1 MPLSNKLTS
10 IKIRANQDNALNVLD
25 WVYTVTISS
34 MQSDIGQVNFTS
46 AFDEALDG
54 TLRSNFRGFRV
65 TISLDWA
72 KLHDSLVTST
82 GTDVTGGGDSVA
94 DLMNDIRASLIG
106 NEDDYLEMSVDG
118 GSNYFDV
125 IPESMSLTTAYTN
138 QIGRGS
144 ASLKFIGRDLQTTI
158 PSYLEAPSV

>member
-10 IKIRANQDNALNVLD
+10 IKIRANQDNDLVLD

-46 AFDEALDG
+46 AFDEALNG

-72 KLHDSLVTST
+72 KLYDSLVTST

-94 DLMNDIRASLIG
+94 DLMNDIRASMIG
-106 NEDDYLEMSVDG
+106 NEDDYLEMSVNG

-125 IPESMSLTTAYTN
+125 IPESMSLTTAYKN

-144 ASLKFIGRDLQTTI
+144 ASLKFIGRELQTII

>member
-10 IKIRANQDNALNVLD
+10 IKIRANQDNDLIALD

-72 KLHDSLVTST
+72 KLYDSLVTST
-82 GTDVTGGGDSVA
+82 GTDVTGGGDSIA
-94 DLMNDIRASLIG
+94 DLMNDIRSSLIG

-125 IPESMSLTTAYTN
+125 IPESMSLTTAYKN

-144 ASLKFIGRDLQTTI
+144 ASLKFIGRDLQATI
-158 PSYLEAPSV
+158 PTYLEAPSV

>member
-1 MPLSNKLTS
+1 MALSSKLTS

-25 WVYTVTISS
+25 WVYTLTISS

-46 AFDEALDG
+46 AYDEALDG
-54 TLRSNFRGFRV
+54 TLRSNLRGFRV

-72 KLHDSLVTST
+72 KLYDSLITST
-82 GTDVTGGGDSVA
+82 GTDVTGGGNSVA
-94 DLMNDIRASLIG
+94 DLMNDIRSSLIG

-125 IPESMSLTTAYTN
+125 IPESMSLTTAYNN

-158 PSYLEAPSV
+158 PTYLEAPSV

>member
-10 IKIRANQDNALNVLD
+10 IKIRANQDNSVNVLD
-25 WVYTVTISS
+25 WVYTITISS

-72 KLHDSLVTST
+72 KLYDSLITST

-94 DLMNDIRASLIG
+94 DLMNDIRSSLIG
-106 NEDDYLEMSVDG
+106 NEDDYLEMSVDS

-125 IPESMSLTTAYTN
+125 IPESMSLTTTYTN

>member
-1 MPLSNKLTS
+1 MALSSKLTS
-10 IKIRANQDNALNVLD
+10 IKIRANQDNTLNVLD
-25 WVYTVTISS
+25 WVYTLTISS

-46 AFDEALDG
+46 AYDEALDG
-54 TLRSNFRGFRV
+54 TLRSNLRGFRV

-72 KLHDSLVTST
+72 KLYDSLITST
-82 GTDVTGGGDSVA
+82 GTDVTGGGNSVA
-94 DLMNDIRASLIG
+94 DLMNDIRSSLIG

-125 IPESMSLTTAYTN
+125 IPESMSLTTAYNN

-158 PSYLEAPSV
+158 PTYLEAPSV

>member
-1 MPLSNKLTS
+1 MPLSSKLTS
-10 IKIRANQDNALNVLD
+10 IKIRANQDNSNVLD
-25 WVYTVTISS
+25 WVYTLTISS

-72 KLHDSLVTST
+72 KLYDSLITST

-94 DLMNDIRASLIG
+94 DLMNDIRASMIG

-118 GSNYFDV
+118 GSDYFDV
-125 IPESMSLTTAYTN
+125 IPESMSLTTAYKN

-144 ASLKFIGRDLQTTI
+144 ASLKFIGRELRTTI

>member
-10 IKIRANQDNALNVLD
+10 IKIRANQDNSFNVLD
-25 WVYTVTISS
+25 WVYTLTISS

-46 AFDEALDG
+46 AYDEALDG
-54 TLRSNFRGFRV
+54 TLRSNLRGFRV

-72 KLHDSLVTST
+72 KLHDSLITST
-82 GTDVTGGGDSVA
+82 GTDVTGGGNSVA
-94 DLMNDIRASLIG
+94 DLMNDIRSSLIG

-125 IPESMSLTTAYTN
+125 IPESMSLTTAYNN

-158 PSYLEAPSV
+158 PTYLEAPSV

>member
-1 MPLSNKLTS
+1 MPLSSKITS
-10 IKIRANQDNALNVLD
+10 IKIRANQDNSINVLD
-25 WVYTVTISS
+25 WVYTLTISS

-54 TLRSNFRGFRV
+54 TLRSNLRGFRV

-72 KLHDSLVTST
+72 KLYNSLITST

-94 DLMNDIRASLIG
+94 DLMNDIRASMIG

-125 IPESMSLTTAYTN
+125 IPESMSLTTAYKN

>member
-1 MPLSNKLTS
+1 MPLSSKLTS
-10 IKIRANQDNALNVLD
+10 IKIRANQDNSFNVLD
-25 WVYTVTISS
+25 WVYTLTISS

-46 AFDEALDG
+46 AYDEALDG
-54 TLRSNFRGFRV
+54 TLRSNLRGFRV
-65 TISLDWA
+65 TMSLDWA
-72 KLHDSLVTST
+72 KLYDSLITST
-82 GTDVTGGGDSVA
+82 GTDVTGGGNSVA
-94 DLMNDIRASLIG
+94 DLMNDIRSSLIG

-125 IPESMSLTTAYTN
+125 IPESMSLTTAYNN

-158 PSYLEAPSV
+158 PTYLEAPSV